1 MLGCLKAA
9 ALIFLKGLWESHKG
23 PAASIITHSPS
34 SGLFSTKIKN
44 RDQLV
49 KIEDA

>member
-9 ALIFLKGLWESHKG
+9 ALIFLKG